1 MSGPLTELAAVFL
14 KLGLTSFGG
23 PAAHTAM
30 MEDELVVRRRWLVH
44 QHFLDLIGAT
54 NLIPG
59 PNSTEMTMHIGLDRA
74 GGWGMLVAGAS
85 FILPAALITGSLA
98 ALYVRFGSLPQVDDL
113 LAGVRAVVL
122 VIILTAIVRLGKKAA
137 KNWQLV
143 LIAVAVGLAS
153 WLGASEV
160 LALFLGGLV
169 GMVWLR
175 GREGVADRRGLVRA
189 LLLVLALVAVV
200 AGILYFAGNAAA
212 LWPSNTRSTTGS
224 VPLWQVGLYFLFLGS
239 VLYGSGYVLFAF
251 LQGGPVETLGWLT
264 SQQLVD
270 AVAVGQ
276 VTPGPVFSAATFIG
290 YLAAGWQGA
299 VIATV
304 AIFLPSFVFVL
315 ALNPLLPRMR
325 ASLWMSSFLDAIN
338 ASAIG
343 LMAVVLLQ
351 MSQSALTSW
360 QAALIAVAAVLVS
373 WRWKIN
379 SAWLIAGGG
388 LAGWFLLKLS

>member
-14 KLGLTSFGG
+14 KLGLSSFGG

-30 MEDELVVRRRWLVH
+30 MENELVVRRRWLTH
-44 QHFLDLIGAT
+44 QHFLDLVGAT

-74 GGWGMLVAGAS
+74 GGWGMLVAGTS
-85 FILPAALITGSLA
+85 FILPAALITGALA

-122 VIILTAIVRLGKKAA
+122 VIILTAIVRLGQKAA
-137 KNWQLV
+137 KNWQLA

-175 GREGVADRRGLVRA
+175 GRKGVADRRGLARA
-189 LLLVLALVAVV
+189 LTLVLLLVAVV
-200 AGILYFAGNAAA
+200 AGILYFAGNAAV
-212 LWPSNTRSTTGS
+212 LWPSNSRSTTGS
-224 VPLWQVGLYFLFLGS
+224 VPLWQVGLYFLFIGS

-270 AVAVGQ
+270 AVAAGQ

-299 VIATV
+299 VVATV
-304 AIFLPSFVFVL
+304 AIFLPSFIFVL
-315 ALNPLLPRMR
+315 ALNPLLPKMR

-343 LMAVVLLQ
+343 LMAVVLVQ

-360 QAALIAVAAVLVS
+360 QAALIAAAAALVS
-373 WRWKIN
+373 WRRKVN

-388 LAGWFLLKLS
+388 LAGWLLLKL